1 MLMIIRFLQSEPKA
15 ALKPTLGPLN
25 SKLQTSSI
33 ALIQAIVARGDLD
46 NTSLDAIETTVTTK
60 LYSCIHS
67 GRLDL
72 QAKLLHLL
80 HSVILAASTTTD
92 TPQQSRRSRL
102 HLQRRSAELSTHVSV
117 SADNLQAPESQR
129 KLGGNVNPL
138 LAQTLI
144 SGISVQT
151 NRPIFQHWIDFILMT
166 IPQFQQ
172 SLQHLVFP
180 ICECICQQLRV
191 AVIDLERIQQRDWK
205 GKRNAESS
213 ITDGEF
219 IMFLHALERLV
230 LQGLSK
236 ADAVAPE
243 GLEDLPG
250 PSEKVYDRA
259 TEGTGL
265 LGYVTNVF
273 ATDGSTTNVD
283 GSLSVCPNMRLTS
296 MADPRLQARS
306 PGYRCL
312 HDAVRVLYTLWL
324 STGITTPSNLGPEA
338 ETILLI
344 KGRTRLR
351 CRRAMERLF
360 RAQSSEV
367 LESLIE
373 CWFDDAP
380 ASHCITSPCPILTF
394 L

>member
-1 MLMIIRFLQSEPKA
+1 MITRFLQSEPKA

-46 NTSLDAIETTVTTK
+46 NTTLDAIETTVTTK

-72 QAKLLHLL
+72 QTKLLHLL

-92 TPQQSRRSRL
+92 IPQHSRRSRL
-102 HLQRRSAELSTHVSV
+102 HPHRRSAELSTHMSV
-117 SADNLQAPESQR
+117 SADNLHVTESHR
-129 KLGGNVNPL
+129 KLGGTLNPL

-144 SGISVQT
+144 NGISAQT

-180 ICECICQQLRV
+180 ICECICQQLRAAV
-191 AVIDLERIQQRDWK
+191 ADLERIQQRDWK
-205 GKRNAESS
+205 GKGNAEST
-213 ITDGEF
+213 ITDAEF

-250 PSEKVYDRA
+250 SSEKISDRPA
-259 TEGTGL
+259 EGSGL
-265 LGYVTNVF
+265 LGYVTHVF
-273 ATDGSTTNVD
+273 ATDGSTPNVD
-283 GSLSVCPNMRLTS
+283 GSLSVCPCISLTS
-296 MADPRLQARS
+296 VTNPSLQARS

-312 HDAVRVLYTLWL
+312 HDAMRTLYTVWL
-324 STGITTPSNLGPEA
+324 STGTTTPSDLGPEA

-344 KGRTRLR
+344 QGRTRLR
-351 CRRAMERLF
+351 CRKAMERLF
-360 RAQSSEV
+360 RAQSAEV

-380 ASHCITSPCPILTF
+380 VIY
-394 L
+394 

>member
-1 MLMIIRFLQSEPKA
+1 MS
-15 ALKPTLGPLN
+15 
-25 SKLQTSSI
+25 
-33 ALIQAIVARGDLD
+33 RGDLD
-46 NTSLDAIETTVTTK
+46 NTTLDAIETTVITK
-60 LYSCIHS
+60 LYSCINN

-72 QAKLLHLL
+72 QAKLLYLL
-80 HSVILAASTTTD
+80 HSVILAASTITD
-92 TPQQSRRSRL
+92 IPQQSRRSRL
-102 HLQRRSAELSTHVSV
+102 HLNRRSADLSTHVSV
-117 SADNLQAPESQR
+117 SADNLHVSESQR

-144 SGISVQT
+144 DGISVQT

-180 ICECICQQLRV
+180 LCECICEQLRNSV
-191 AVIDLERIQQRDWK
+191 ADLERIRQHDWK
-205 GKRNAESS
+205 GKGNAEST

-236 ADAVAPE
+236 ADAIAPD
-243 GLEDLPG
+243 GPEDLPG
-250 PSEKVYDRA
+250 PLEKVSDRPA
-259 TEGTGL
+259 EGTGL

-273 ATDGSTTNVD
+273 ATDGPTASVD
-283 GSLSVCPNMRLTS
+283 GSLSVRPCMTLSSRANL
-296 MADPRLQARS
+296 RLQARS

-312 HDAVRVLYTLWL
+312 HDAVRILYTVWL
-324 STGITTPSNLGPEA
+324 SAGTTTPSDLGPEA

-344 KGRTRLR
+344 QGRTRLR
-351 CRRAMERLF
+351 CRKAMERLF
-360 RAQSSEV
+360 RAQSAEV

-380 ASHCITSPCPILTF
+380 VTH
-394 L
+394 

>member
-1 MLMIIRFLQSEPKA
+1 MIIRFLQSEPKA
-15 ALKPTLGPLN
+15 ALKSSLGPLN

-46 NTSLDAIETTVTTK
+46 NTSLDAIETTVITK

-72 QAKLLHLL
+72 QTKLLHLL
-80 HSVILAASTTTD
+80 HSIILAASTTTD
-92 TPQQSRRSRL
+92 IPQQSRRSRL
-102 HLQRRSAELSTHVSV
+102 HPHRRSAELSTHMSI
-117 SADNLQAPESQR
+117 SADNLHAPEGQR
-129 KLGGNVNPL
+129 KLGGTVNPL

-144 SGISVQT
+144 NGISAQT

-180 ICECICQQLRV
+180 ICECICQQLRIAV
-191 AVIDLERIQQRDWK
+191 ADLERIRQRDWK
-205 GKRNAESS
+205 DRGNAEST

-236 ADAVAPE
+236 ADVIAPE
-243 GLEDLPG
+243 GPEDLPG
-250 PSEKVYDRA
+250 PSEKVSDRV

-273 ATDGSTTNVD
+273 ATDGSTANVD
-283 GSLSVCPNMRLTS
+283 GSLSVCPLTTLTS
-296 MADPRLQARS
+296 MANPRLQARS

-312 HDAVRVLYTLWL
+312 HDAVRILYTVWL
-324 STGITTPSNLGPEA
+324 STGTTTPSDFGPEA

-344 KGRTRLR
+344 QGRTRLR
-351 CRRAMERLF
+351 CRKAMERLF
-360 RAQSSEV
+360 RAQSAEV

-380 ASHCITSPCPILTF
+380 VSH
-394 L
+394 

>member
-1 MLMIIRFLQSEPKA
+1 MITRFLQSEPKA

-46 NTSLDAIETTVTTK
+46 NTTLDAIETTVITK

-72 QAKLLHLL
+72 QTKLLHLL
-80 HSVILAASTTTD
+80 HSVILAASTTID
-92 TPQQSRRSRL
+92 IPQQSRRSRL
-102 HLQRRSAELSTHVSV
+102 HPHRRSAELSTHMSV
-117 SADNLQAPESQR
+117 SADNLHVTESHR
-129 KLGGNVNPL
+129 KLGGTLNPL

-144 SGISVQT
+144 NGISAQT

-180 ICECICQQLRV
+180 ICECICQQLRAAV
-191 AVIDLERIQQRDWK
+191 ADLERIGQGNWK
-205 GKRNAESS
+205 GKGNAEST
-213 ITDGEF
+213 ITDAEF

-236 ADAVAPE
+236 ADAIAPE

-250 PSEKVYDRA
+250 SSEKVSDRA
-259 TEGTGL
+259 AEGTGL

-273 ATDGSTTNVD
+273 ATDGSTPNVD
-283 GSLSVCPNMRLTS
+283 GSLSVCSCITLTS
-296 MADPRLQARS
+296 VTNPSLQARS

-312 HDAVRVLYTLWL
+312 HDAVRTLYTVWL
-324 STGITTPSNLGPEA
+324 STGTTTPSDLGPEA

-344 KGRTRLR
+344 QSRTRLR
-351 CRRAMERLF
+351 CRKAMERLF
-360 RAQSSEV
+360 RAQSAEV

-380 ASHCITSPCPILTF
+380 VNHWIILPVPT
-394 L
+394 LTPL

>member
-1 MLMIIRFLQSEPKA
+1 LQSEPKT
-15 ALKPTLGPLN
+15 ALEPTLGPLS

-46 NTSLDAIETTVTTK
+46 NTNLSAIETAVITK
-60 LYSCIHS
+60 LYSCIHN

-72 QAKLLHLL
+72 QIKLLHLL
-80 HSVILAASTTTD
+80 HSVILAASTITD

-102 HLQRRSAELSTHVSV
+102 HLHRRSNDLSTQASV
-117 SADNLQAPESQR
+117 SADNLPAQESQR

-144 SGISVQT
+144 SGISAQT

-180 ICECICQQLRV
+180 LCECICQQLRASV
-191 AVIDLERIQQRDWK
+191 ADLERVRQHNWK
-205 GKRNAESS
+205 GKGNVEST

-219 IMFLHALERLV
+219 SMFLHALERLV

-236 ADAVAPE
+236 ADVVAPE
-243 GLEDLPG
+243 GPEDLSG
-250 PSEKVYDRA
+250 PSEKVSDRA
-259 TEGTGL
+259 TEGTTL

-273 ATDGSTTNVD
+273 ATDGPTSTVD
-283 GSLSVCPNMRLTS
+283 GSLSVCPTPILTL
-296 MADPRLQARS
+296 MANPRLQARS

-312 HDAVRVLYTLWL
+312 HDAVRVLYTVWL
-324 STGITTPSNLGPEA
+324 STGTTIPSGLGPEA

-344 KGRTRLR
+344 QGRTRLR
-351 CRRAMERLF
+351 CRKAMERLF
-360 RAQSSEV
+360 RAQSAEV

-380 ASHCITSPCPILTF
+380 VSH
-394 L
+394 

>member
-1 MLMIIRFLQSEPKA
+1 MVIRFLQSEPKA
-15 ALKPTLGPLN
+15 ALKSTLGPLN
-25 SKLQTSSI
+25 SKLQISSI
-33 ALIQAIVARGDLD
+33 ALIQAIVARGDLN
-46 NTSLDAIETTVTTK
+46 NTSLDAIETTVITK

-72 QAKLLHLL
+72 QTKLLHLL

-92 TPQQSRRSRL
+92 IPHQSRRSRL
-102 HLQRRSAELSTHVSV
+102 HPHRRSAELSTHMSV
-117 SADNLQAPESQR
+117 SADNLHAPESQR
-129 KLGGNVNPL
+129 KLAGTVNPL

-144 SGISVQT
+144 IGISAQT

-191 AVIDLERIQQRDWK
+191 AVADLERIRQREWK
-205 GKRNAESS
+205 GNVEST

-243 GLEDLPG
+243 SLDDLPG
-250 PSEKVYDRA
+250 ASEKVSDRA

-273 ATDGSTTNVD
+273 ATDGSTASVD
-283 GSLSVCPNMRLTS
+283 GSLSVCPCITPTS
-296 MADPRLQARS
+296 MANPYLQARS

-312 HDAVRVLYTLWL
+312 HDAVRILYTVWL
-324 STGITTPSNLGPEA
+324 STGTTTPSDLGPEA
-338 ETILLI
+338 DTILLI
-344 KGRTRLR
+344 QGRTRLR
-351 CRRAMERLF
+351 CRKVMERLF
-360 RAQSSEV
+360 RAQSAEV

-380 ASHCITSPCPILTF
+380 VSHRPYPQVQR
-394 L
+394 